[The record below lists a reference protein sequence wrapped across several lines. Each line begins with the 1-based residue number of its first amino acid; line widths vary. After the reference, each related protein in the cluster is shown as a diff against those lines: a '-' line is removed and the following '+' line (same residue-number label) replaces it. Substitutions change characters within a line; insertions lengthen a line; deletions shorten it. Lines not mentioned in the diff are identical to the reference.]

1 MIAKT
6 SNITFDVE
14 AVRSEF
20 PVLDRV
26 IYENK
31 PLVYFDSAAS
41 SQKPR
46 IVANTVRDYYL
57 NEHAN
62 IHRGVHFLSQE
73 ATNKYEEARKKVRDF
88 INAAYDEEIIFTSG
102 TTDGINLIAATFD
115 KVHIK
120 KGDEVIVTGME
131 HHSNLVPWQMMCERS
146 GAVLKF
152 VPVSDEGELI
162 LEEYE
167 ALLNDKTKLVA
178 VSHVSNTLGT
188 INPVAEMIKS
198 AHGVGA
204 QVLVDGAQSVPHM
217 KIDVRDLDCDYYVFS
232 GHKMYG
238 PTGVGILYG
247 KKELLNELPPYK
259 GGGEMIKTVTLEKS
273 TYNELPHKFEAGTPN
288 IAGGIGLGAAI
299 DFMLREDLTDAAE
312 HENRVLE
319 YCENRLQEEFSD
331 IKIIGQ
337 AKEKTGAVS
346 FLLGDI
352 HPYDV
357 GVLLDRLGIAVRT
370 GHHCTQPLMNRFD
383 ITGTV
388 RASFG
393 MYNTTQEVDALIEGL
408 KRAEKMLS

>member
-41 SQKPR
+41 SQKPK

>member
-41 SQKPR
+41 SQKPK

-319 YCENRLQEEFSD
+319 YCENRLQEEFSS
-331 IKIIGQ
+331 IRIIGQ

-370 GHHCTQPLMNRFD
+370 GHHCTQPLMDRFD

-393 MYNTTQEVDALIEGL
+393 MYNTTQEVDALIDGL